1 MLGMIKKDLFM
12 IRNNLKNLLFVIF
25 IYFFYTMMFDNDM
38 SFILLFMTLMICI
51 STFSHDDYNNWHA
64 FASTL
69 PQGKIN
75 NVKSKYITTITL
87 IVFATIISIIF
98 TFIIN
103 NFKTTIIFSD
113 VISSI
118 SGYLFAMFI
127 LVSILFPLLF
137 KFGADAKIIMLI
149 LGMGIVAVVL
159 LLKKF
164 VNISIPTNII
174 TFLDSYHLIIFLIL
188 SIIFIGVS
196 YLISRKI
203 YLKKEF

>member
-1 MLGMIKKDLFM
+1 M
-12 IRNNLKNLLFVIF
+12 
-25 IYFFYTMMFDNDM
+25 Y
-38 SFILLFMTLMICI
+38 
-51 STFSHDDYNNWHA
+51 
-64 FASTL
+64 
-69 PQGKIN
+69 
-75 NVKSKYITTITL
+75 TITL
-87 IVFATIISIIF
+87 ILFAPIISIIF
-98 TFIIN
+98 TFIIS